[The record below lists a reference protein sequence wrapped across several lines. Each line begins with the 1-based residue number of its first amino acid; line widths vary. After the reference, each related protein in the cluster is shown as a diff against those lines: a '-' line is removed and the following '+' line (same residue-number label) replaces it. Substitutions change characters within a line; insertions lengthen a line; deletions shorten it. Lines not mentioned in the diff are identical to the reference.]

1 MSYIGTLN
9 GKSYVKYKT
18 GKCIKYNVISYYLS
32 QTFCWNLKSI
42 NWSPGLFTS
51 MVTYYRNEETIVC
64 IRSTFHLNLCSV
76 LVDYSD
82 PIKASLSEYTRLSE
96 CSEMESHSL
105 FHIAIF
111 YFLIRDLRMSKY
123 NLSNLMIGCFP
134 MLNYIWGTRNK

>member
-1 MSYIGTLN
+1 
-9 GKSYVKYKT
+9 
-18 GKCIKYNVISYYLS
+18 
-32 QTFCWNLKSI
+32 
-42 NWSPGLFTS
+42 

-134 MLNYIWGTRNK
+134 LLNYIWGTSRLSELLAILSCHVWESSDEKLNLNVPKRKYHS